1 MFQDHVFHHL
11 RPLRR
16 RRHPRRLR
24 VRVAARRHGV
34 VMVNVIIIATMLDVI
49 MTTVIVHLL
58 HLPPHRL
65 RVLVEHAV
73 RPALFLLFQDVQNV
87 DHLDLAKKV
96 AVLDLTIHLI
106 PVLVRIVQAGKLL
119 QPLEKLVRLLLA
131 TRLEKVT
138 EVLVL
143 TIVIVPPVIAVDLIV
158 VMML

>member
-1 MFQDHVFHHL
+1 MLV
-11 RPLRR
+11 P
-16 RRHPRRLR
+16 
-24 VRVAARRHGV
+24 VTAKVVAGE
-34 VMVNVIIIATMLDVI
+34 MVLVYIHKPA
-49 MTTVIVHLL
+49 H
-58 HLPPHRL
+58 
-65 RVLVEHAV
+65 RVLVERAV

-87 DHLDLAKKV
+87 DRLVLAPPA

>member
-1 MFQDHVFHHL
+1 MVDQQVL
-11 RPLRR
+11 VP
-16 RRHPRRLR
+16 
-24 VRVAARRHGV
+24 VTAKVVAGE
-34 VMVNVIIIATMLDVI
+34 MVLVYIHKPA
-49 MTTVIVHLL
+49 H
-58 HLPPHRL
+58 
-65 RVLVEHAV
+65 RVLVERAV

-87 DHLDLAKKV
+87 DHLDLATKV